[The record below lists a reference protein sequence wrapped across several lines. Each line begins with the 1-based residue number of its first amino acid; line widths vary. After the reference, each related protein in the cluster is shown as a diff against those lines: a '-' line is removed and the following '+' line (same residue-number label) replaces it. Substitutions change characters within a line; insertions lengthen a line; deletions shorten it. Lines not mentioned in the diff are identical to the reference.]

1 MQQRNFS
8 LCKKSIKI
16 SLATEKALTPF
27 SLLLY
32 NKINSY
38 SNERCVIMR
47 KTKIVCTVGPAT
59 DDEAVMRQLMLEGM
73 NVARFN
79 FSHGTHEQHKVRYEM
94 VDRLRRELNLPIATM
109 LDTKG
114 PEVRLGLFKD
124 NKPVEI
130 FAGDEY
136 TLTIN

>member
-73 NVARFN
+73 RKDSNDKCQ
-79 FSHGTHEQHKVRYEM
+79 SQHGNH
-94 VDRLRRELNLPIATM
+94 
-109 LDTKG
+109 G
-114 PEVRLGLFKD
+114 
-124 NKPVEI
+124 
-130 FAGDEY
+130 
-136 TLTIN
+136 